1 MDLIAVMTYI
11 SLLAVV
17 VVLTT
22 IGSNANSSCNG
33 PNVCNGC
40 NGHTNSDGHNGWDG
54 YNCYVT
60 FLDIFGL
67 SERLGTLTKK
77 LISALCRMYVRSDLY
92 IMYALRCYRI

>member
-1 MDLIAVMTYI
+1 MDLVSVMTYI
-11 SLLAVV
+11 SLSAVL

-22 IGSNANSSCNG
+22 IGSNASTSCNG

-54 YNCYVT
+54 YNCYIT

-67 SERLGTLTKK
+67 SERPENLT
-77 LISALCRMYVRSDLY
+77 
-92 IMYALRCYRI
+92 